1 MAGHHKRVEHTFN
14 SIIPLFKQAI
24 SLLPIQRL
32 PRQTGRRKKSCAHLQ
47 THAYSCDNFSAASN
61 IIADVVRV
69 YVLKQGDLQDDI
81 FVYLVNELRAQLGWK
96 GRNDF
101 TLVKHRFRHEH
112 VIVEGTDL
120 PAGLR
125 IHFFRL
131 FGAKKKPGH
140 STSRLSVQMVRTSTM
155 CEYPGVR
162 MHETKIV
169 ARPLRHAP

>member
-1 MAGHHKRVEHTFN
+1 M
-14 SIIPLFKQAI
+14 
-24 SLLPIQRL
+24 
-32 PRQTGRRKKSCAHLQ
+32 
-47 THAYSCDNFSAASN
+47 
-61 IIADVVRV
+61 

-81 FVYLVNELRAQLGWK
+81 FVDLVNELRAQLGWK

-131 FGAKKKPGH
+131 FGAKKKARAQYVTSVSANGPYEHNVRIPG
-140 STSRLSVQMVRTSTM
+140 
-155 CEYPGVR
+155 C
-162 MHETKIV
+162 
-169 ARPLRHAP
+169 ANA